1 MREQVLP
8 IHMIC
13 LVEILKPVTLFPPSR
28 PYWLDS
34 PDRHSSCYALPFA
47 PVQPK
52 NINLHPPKW
61 SEYIYHEKVWI
72 LWEIH
77 GNSCPA
83 SGSQELAFCGWP
95 WKKLSTA
102 TACWTVTFQ
111 RLSFLSVSASVL
123 RDRTAAFFSMSSK
136 LSLQVWSLVMPRH
149 ARWIVMLVPG
159 DRLIAIHGQHVQTL
173 VSFLGK
179 PVA

>member
-1 MREQVLP
+1 MWFCDVGRSSRSAWDTP
-8 IHMIC
+8 RFSPRC
-13 LVEILKPVTLFPPSR
+13 LIQRLYHLHNDPWPVRQTAKLCVSKFFRFIWFVWLKILKPVTLFPPSR

-61 SEYIYHEKVWI
+61 SDYIYHEKVWI

-102 TACWTVTFQ
+102 
-111 RLSFLSVSASVL
+111 RLAE
-123 RDRTAAFFSMSSK
+123 
-136 LSLQVWSLVMPRH
+136 P
-149 ARWIVMLVPG
+149 
-159 DRLIAIHGQHVQTL
+159 
-173 VSFLGK
+173 
-179 PVA
+179 